1 MMAQEEIKE
10 RKVLLAIEP
19 TEWSGGKTIPEKGK
33 RDARLESEAG
43 TKPGDKIERLTL
55 LSRRY
60 PFHNPT
66 LVSLTFMRFLSR
78 ME

>member
-1 MMAQEEIKE
+1 MDKHKE
-10 RKVLLAIEP
+10 AIVSYRAYRVEWRQDDSREGKARGSNRKRNR
-19 TEWSGGKTIPEKGK
+19 K
-33 RDARLESEAG
+33 RASIL
-43 TKPGDKIERLTL
+43 RLTL